1 MRLED
6 QPLLTGRGLF
16 TADISFPDQLHMRV
30 VRSAVARGR
39 IIRIDTSAATALDGV
54 VAAWTHAEVAEIP
67 PITFRMMGV
76 DDLEAFRQPILA
88 NEYVR

>member
-54 VAAWTHAEVAEIP
+54 VAAWTHAEIP